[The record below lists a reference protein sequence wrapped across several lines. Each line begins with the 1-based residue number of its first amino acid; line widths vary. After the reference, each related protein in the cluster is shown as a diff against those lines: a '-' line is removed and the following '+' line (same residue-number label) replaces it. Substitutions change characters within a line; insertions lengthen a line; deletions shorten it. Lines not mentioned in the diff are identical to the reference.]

1 MPTIAIEMTDN
12 EIRHVADVALP
23 DPEDPF
29 HPFGLSPTRFSAIV
43 DTGST
48 HTGVTQKVVDALEAE
63 QVGVAMV
70 SYAGN
75 ETVRTPTYK
84 MVVGIPIMETEEQ
97 GGTRTYVRGESLLVE
112 LIPDREDGTD
122 IILGIDLLQSFH
134 ITMYGSQCIISN

>member
-1 MPTIAIEMTDN
+1 MPTIAVEISDN

-23 DPEDPF
+23 DPPDPY
-29 HPFGLSPTRFSAIV
+29 HPFGLSPIRFSAIV

-48 HTGVTQKVVDALEAE
+48 HTGVTQKVVDALNAV
-63 QVGVAMV
+63 QVGVATV

-84 MVVGIPIMETEEQ
+84 MLVGIPIIETEDH
-97 GGTRTYVRGESLLVE
+97 GGTRTYVRGESLMVE
-112 LIPDREDGTD
+112 LIPDQEDGTD

-134 ITMYGSQCIISN
+134 ITMYESQCIISN